1 LSLDTDLFRRADD
14 RTNSCLFIGLTLKK
28 SKDARRHSWRDPLMR
43 MAEKRKSI
51 QLVIIVVD
59 YARSVYRRNKAV
71 RNNLIAKIT
80 QLFAEKNME
89 TASRCVSRISHWSRF
104 LFTVPASRI
113 EPMFREPNV
122 KQTDCAFLIPPTSPR
137 SRGSRVIATPRATL
151 FIFDARN
158 AALER
163 Y

>member
-1 LSLDTDLFRRADD
+1 LSLETDLFRRADD

-113 EPMFREPNV
+113 EPMFREPKV
-122 KQTDCAFLIPPTSPR
+122 KQTDCAFDTPDFPAQQRVARYCHTSRDPLYFRCEER
-137 SRGSRVIATPRATL
+137 SA
-151 FIFDARN
+151 
-158 AALER
+158 
-163 Y
+163 

>member
-1 LSLDTDLFRRADD
+1 
-14 RTNSCLFIGLTLKK
+14 
-28 SKDARRHSWRDPLMR
+28 MR

-122 KQTDCAFLIPPTSPR
+122 KQTDCAFDTPDFPAQQRVARYCHTSRDPLYFRCEER
-137 SRGSRVIATPRATL
+137 SA
-151 FIFDARN
+151 
-158 AALER
+158 
-163 Y
+163 